1 MQSKLHETNDEL
13 SDIILRLNSTN
24 SEKKKKKSAR
34 HSEQHSRHYKIGEF
48 LREVQKK
55 SEAGTNKRALLQKVS
70 VAILILLSYKEH
82 AAEKMQ
88 ASPSFFLPTHS
99 YMYVA
104 A

>member
-24 SEKKKKKSAR
+24 SEKKKSAR
-34 HSEQHSRHYKIGEF
+34 HSEQHNRHYKIGEF

-55 SEAGTNKRALLQKVS
+55 SEAGTTKRALLQEVS